1 MNLSPAPFGGPGEA
15 DVILRAP
22 VQKMMMTAPVVGP
35 DRTECNYLVM
45 FFVLGVFLLALMD
58 SM

>member
-1 MNLSPAPFGGPGEA
+1 MALCMAPLGDWDEPL
-15 DVILRAP
+15 ILRAP
-22 VQKMMMTAPVVGP
+22 VPAPAPVRSGP

-45 FFVLGVFLLALMD
+45 FFVLGVFLLALID

>member
-1 MNLSPAPFGGPGEA
+1 MNLSPAPFGL
-15 DVILRAP
+15 DDLILRAP
-22 VQKMMMTAPVVGP
+22 VPQGPLTLPPAPRVGP